1 MEADGTEPVR
11 GSSRSEEERAFLQQR
26 VALLWKA
33 VFLIALGTD
42 VVELLLDPAS
52 SIRAGAI
59 LDRVSTLSFGL
70 LWLLCRRGHRSWS
83 FLLAVEWVGMALVV
97 AVITLSGRFLTA
109 EAIADFVARVP
120 GTDPGSLALSKATD
134 AYVSIMVLLG
144 GALIF
149 VVRAALV
156 PSRPAR
162 TLALTSLLGLP
173 FIAVPFFFAPASV
186 GVPSLRTANFPVVG
200 AVTYAVWWA
209 IVAAGATVVS
219 SVVFGLR
226 AEVRR
231 ARRLGQYTIEA
242 KIGEGGMGVVYR
254 AHHGM
259 MRRPTA
265 IKLLRPDKAVEA
277 NLKRFEREVQLTAR
291 LTHPHTITI
300 FDYGRT
306 PDGVFYYAMEL
317 LDGASLDK
325 VVAVA
330 GRLGPARVVHV
341 LYEVAGALVE
351 AHDVGLIHRDIKPA
365 NIILCRQGGLY
376 DFPKV
381 VDFGLVKDLEPGG
394 DAALTRADVIAGTPL
409 YIAPEAITSPE
420 SVSPQSD
427 LYSLGAVGYFALTGQ
442 NVFQGRT
449 LVEVCSHHLHTKPE
463 PPSKRLS
470 RPLPA
475 DLEALVLDCLE
486 KDPGRRPA
494 GARELRRR
502 LEACAAF
509 GGWTDEDARVWWEQN
524 GEAAAPDVSEVPE
537 NELTLSRRLDSPA

>member
-1 MEADGTEPVR
+1 LAI
-11 GSSRSEEERAFLQQR
+11 R
-26 VALLWKA
+26 V
-33 VFLIALGTD
+33 
-42 VVELLLDPAS
+42 
-52 SIRAGAI
+52 
-59 LDRVSTLSFGL
+59 
-70 LWLLCRRGHRSWS
+70 
-83 FLLAVEWVGMALVV
+83 
-97 AVITLSGRFLTA
+97 
-109 EAIADFVARVP
+109 
-120 GTDPGSLALSKATD
+120 
-134 AYVSIMVLLG
+134 
-144 GALIF
+144 
-149 VVRAALV
+149 
-156 PSRPAR
+156 
-162 TLALTSLLGLP
+162 
-173 FIAVPFFFAPASV
+173 
-186 GVPSLRTANFPVVG
+186 
-200 AVTYAVWWA
+200 
-209 IVAAGATVVS
+209 
-219 SVVFGLR
+219 
-226 AEVRR
+226 
-231 ARRLGQYTIEA
+231 
-242 KIGEGGMGVVYR
+242 GVVYR

-265 IKLLRPDKAVEA
+265 IKLLRPEKAIES

-306 PDGVFYYAMEL
+306 PEGVFYYAMEL
-317 LDGASLDK
+317 LDGASLDR
-325 VVAVA
+325 VVQVA

-351 AHDVGLIHRDIKPA
+351 AHESGLIHRDVKPA

-381 VDFGLVKDLEPGG
+381 VDFGLVKDLEPVG

-409 YIAPEAITSPE
+409 YISPEAITSPE
-420 SVSPQSD
+420 AVSPQSD

-470 RPLPA
+470 EPVPA

-486 KDPGRRPA
+486 KDAARRPA

-509 GGWTDEDARVWWEQN
+509 GGWTEEDARAWWEEN
-524 GEAAAPDVSEVPE
+524 AVAVAPTLSGTLDDG
-537 NELTLSRRLDSPA
+537 LTLTRQLDRPV